1 MRNDLVVRI
10 MRKSFAIIG
19 ESEECSNTEGQL
31 DFDLN

>member
-19 ESEECSNTEGQL
+19 ESEECPHRGTA
-31 DFDLN
+31 